1 MMRNR
6 HKNLQRLLDVK
17 TQLQQVEEWKLA
29 DLLRRRQEATQE
41 RSALFDMLADV
52 ENNDS
57 VILGLVCRH
66 LQRTDA
72 RERNLEQAEAL
83 QKQVVLERSLQKR
96 ALEQAVQDTTRKL
109 DREGERRRLLEL
121 GEKIGA
127 SPSTSP
133 R

>member
-57 VILGLVCRH
+57 VILGLACRH

>member
-1 MMRNR
+1 MRNR

-57 VILGLVCRH
+57 VILGLACRH